1 MANKDTVQAVESMQF
16 LDSTIDCKQR
26 LNSFES
32 LVKLNND
39 VQGFGFKWP
48 HVDMASD
55 QIRSELSEVKEAI
68 DGNESKPRIQEE
80 LGDLLNAVISLI
92 VFLDFDVEETVSK
105 TLDKFE
111 KRIKGL
117 QDILQKSGLQSL
129 DHLTID
135 EKLALWREVKRR
147 EAE

>member
-1 MANKDTVQAVESMQF
+1 M
-16 LDSTIDCKQR
+16 L
-26 LNSFES
+26 
-32 LVKLNND
+32 
-39 VQGFGFKWP
+39 
-48 HVDMASD
+48 
-55 QIRSELSEVKEAI
+55 
-68 DGNESKPRIQEE
+68 
-80 LGDLLNAVISLI
+80 ISLI